1 MDKKQYKLSPSDFG
15 YLWNDCRFC
24 YVQKVKH
31 GRVASSIF
39 PAMFGRINNLLQ
51 TSIMGKNLQEVHPD
65 LPSGIIEIQEGF
77 LKSIPIPKATDCYIQ
92 GRFDILTKLDDGTH
106 TIIDFKITPP
116 DEEKLLAR
124 YSSQLQAYKFAL
136 ENPASGKPYKISKL
150 GIVSV
155 NPEEMRLES
164 GKIVFTA
171 VPRYH
176 EVADDQE
183 GFLSLINEI
192 SGVLNGEPPL
202 PSATCG
208 LCNYR
213 AYFAPAPASSPTLLP
228 DDIPF

>member
-15 YLWNDCRFC
+15 YLWNECKFC
-24 YVQKVKH
+24 YVQKVKY
-31 GRVASSIF
+31 GNVASSIF

-65 LPSGIIEIQEGF
+65 LPSGIIEIQEGY
-77 LKSIPIPKATDCYIQ
+77 LRSIPIPGAEDCFIS
-92 GRFDILTKLDDGTH
+92 GRFDILTRLDDGTY
-106 TIIDFKITPP
+106 TIIDFKITTP
-116 DEEKLLAR
+116 DEEKLLKR

-136 ENPASGKPYKISKL
+136 ENPATGIPYKISKL

-155 NPEEMRLES
+155 NPEEMKLVD

-176 EVADDQE
+176 EVKDDPE
-183 GFLSLINEI
+183 SFLGLVKEI
-192 SGVLNGEPPL
+192 SGVLNGKL
-202 PSATCG
+202 PSATETCG
-208 LCNYR
+208 LCIYR
-213 AYFAPAPASSPTLLP
+213 SKFEKTLPAH

>member
-15 YLWNDCRFC
+15 YLWNDCKFC
-24 YVQKVKH
+24 YVQKVKY
-31 GRVASSIF
+31 GVVPGSMF

-65 LPSGIIEIQEGF
+65 LPSGIIEIQEGY
-77 LKSIPIPKATDCYIQ
+77 LRSIPVPGATDCFIQ
-92 GRFDILTKLDDGTH
+92 GRFDILTKLDDGTY
-106 TIIDFKITPP
+106 TIIDFKITTP
-116 DEEKLLAR
+116 DEEKLLKR

-136 ENPASGKPYKISKL
+136 ENPAAGTPYKISKL

-155 NPEEMRLES
+155 NPEEMRLVN

-176 EVADDQE
+176 EVKDNSE
-183 GFLSLINEI
+183 SFLSLIKEV
-192 SGVLNGEPPL
+192 SAVLNGEL
-202 PSATCG
+202 PKATETCG
-208 LCNYR
+208 LCMYR
-213 AYFAPAPASSPTLLP
+213 SKFEKIIPVQ